1 VQEPAIKAVAAG
13 KSSIIAIMPTS
24 RGKSLLFIVLVFAE
38 QSSTTIIIVLLIA
51 LHSNIKQQCTKL
63 EILYIK

>member
-1 VQEPAIKAVAAG
+1 VQEPAIKVVAVG
-13 KSSIIAIMPTS
+13 KSSIVAVIPTS

-51 LHSNIKQQCTKL
+51 LHSNIK
-63 EILYIK
+63 

>member
-1 VQEPAIKAVAAG
+1 VQEPAIKVVAVGESPIVAV
-13 KSSIIAIMPTS
+13 MPTS

-38 QSSTTIIIVLLIA
+38 QGSTTIVVVLLIT

-63 EILYIK
+63 GILCIK